1 MKNIRIIRAAKNAGL
16 VLRAVMVAGGALF
29 LCACNTDKEIAG
41 VPETPVDYRMRH
53 PITVT
58 EGDRSLQL
66 FIGANRGSLTAAQ
79 RAEVMA
85 FAQTWRREATGGV
98 VIETP
103 TGTTNERSSADAM
116 REIQSI
122 LAASGVSRP
131 AMMVR
136 TYPASPRA
144 LAAVRIIYPKITAQ
158 AGPCGTWPKDIGP
171 SMNRDYFENQPA
183 WNFGCANQRN
193 FAAMVE
199 NPQDLVQPRTNE
211 TAAYT
216 MRRTT
221 VMEKYRAGQS
231 TATTYTGTDTS
242 KISDVGK

>member
-1 MKNIRIIRAAKNAGL
+1 MTMKNISAAATRAGLLLRAAT
-16 VLRAVMVAGGALF
+16 VAGCALF
-29 LCACNTDKEIAG
+29 VCACNTDKEIAG
-41 VPETPVDYRMRH
+41 VPEAPADYRMRH

-58 EGDRSLQL
+58 EGNRSLQL
-66 FIGANRGSLTAAQ
+66 FIGANRGSLTAMQ

-85 FAQTWRREATGGV
+85 FAQSWRREATGGV

-103 TGTTNERSSADAM
+103 TGTSNERSSAEAI
-116 REIQSI
+116 REVQSI
-122 LAASGVSRP
+122 LAASGVSPP

-136 TYPASPRA
+136 TYPASSRSFA
-144 LAAVRIIYPKITAQ
+144 TVRIIYPKVTAQ

-193 FAAMVE
+193 FAAMVD
-199 NPQDLVQPRTNE
+199 NPQDLVQPRPE

-231 TATTYTGTDTS
+231 TATTYTSTDSS